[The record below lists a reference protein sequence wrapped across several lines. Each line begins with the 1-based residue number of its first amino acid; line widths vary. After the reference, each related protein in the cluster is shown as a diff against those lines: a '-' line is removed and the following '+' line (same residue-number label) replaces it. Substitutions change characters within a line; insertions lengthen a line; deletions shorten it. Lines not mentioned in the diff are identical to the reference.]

1 MIDWKYDYEKVIEK
15 DLNILFLDIDGVL
28 NYASQTPANSYGGRF
43 INGEEIEPKLV
54 KKFNKV
60 FEEIPNLKIVISS
73 SWRGNMKRLVWAL
86 KFAGFLYVE
95 NIIGRTPR
103 AIAVTKKHCKGETI
117 DLPTPYTLLYERRG
131 QQILKWFL
139 DNPGISKRMNTFI
152 IIDDEKYDISGKM
165 GFNFL
170 DQYFIQTNSNIGL
183 SNTDIQSIISH
194 FKKGEKDET
203 NQN

>member
-1 MIDWKYDYEKVIEK
+1 MTDWKYDYEKVIEK

-43 INGEEIEPKLV
+43 LHGEEIEPKLV

-60 FEEIPNLKIVISS
+60 FEEIPNLKIVVSS
-73 SWRGNMKRLVWAL
+73 SWRGNMKRTIWAL
-86 KFAGFLYVE
+86 KLAGFLYVE

-103 AIAVTKKHCKGETI
+103 AIAVTKKHYNGETI

-139 DNPGISKRMNTFI
+139 DNPGISKRMNNFV
-152 IIDDEKYDISGKM
+152 IIDDEKYDISGAV

-170 DQYFIQTNSNIGL
+170 DQHFIQTNSDIGL
-183 SNTDIQSIISH
+183 SNANVQSIISH
-194 FKKGEKDET
+194 FKKGEKNET
-203 NQN
+203 N

>member
-86 KFAGFLYVE
+86 RNAGFLYVE

-103 AIAVTKKHCKGETI
+103 AISVTKKHYNGETI

-139 DNPGISKRMNTFI
+139 DNPGISKRMNNFI
-152 IIDDEKYDISGKM
+152 IVDDEKYDISGKM

-170 DQYFIQTNSNIGL
+170 DQYFIQTNSDIGL
-183 SNTDIQSIISH
+183 SNTNVQSIISH
-194 FKKGEKDET
+194 FKKGEKNET
-203 NQN
+203 N

>member
-1 MIDWKYDYEKVIEK
+1 MTDWKYDYEKAIEK

-43 INGEEIEPKLV
+43 PNGEEIEPKLV
-54 KKFNKV
+54 KKLNKI
-60 FEEIPNLKIVISS
+60 FEEVPNLKIVVSS

-86 KFAGFLYVE
+86 RNAGFRYIE
-95 NIIGRTPR
+95 NIIGKTPR
-103 AIAVTKKHCKGETI
+103 ATAVTEKHYNGETI
-117 DLPTPYTLLYERRG
+117 ELTPPYTLLYERRG

-139 DNPGISKRMNTFI
+139 DNPGISKRMNNFI

-170 DQYFIQTNSNIGL
+170 DQYFIQTNSDIGL
-183 SNTDIQSIISH
+183 SNTNVQSIISH
-194 FKKGEKDET
+194 FKKGEKNET
-203 NQN
+203 N

>member
-1 MIDWKYDYEKVIEK
+1 MTDWKYDYEKVIEK

-103 AIAVTKKHCKGETI
+103 AIAVTKKRCKGETI

-203 NQN
+203 N

>member
-1 MIDWKYDYEKVIEK
+1 MTDWKYDYEKVIEK

-95 NIIGRTPR
+95 NIIGRTSR
-103 AIAVTKKHCKGETI
+103 AIAVTKKHCKGVTI
-117 DLPTPYTLLYERRG
+117 DLPTPHTLLYERRG

-139 DNPGISKRMNTFI
+139 DNPGISKRMNNFI
-152 IIDDEKYDISGKM
+152 IIDDESYDISGKM
-165 GFNFL
+165 GINFL
-170 DQYFIQTNSNIGL
+170 NQYFIQTNSDIGL
-183 SNTDIQSIISH
+183 SNTNIQSIISH

>member
-28 NYASQTPANSYGGRF
+28 NYFTQTPNNSFGGRF
-43 INGEEIEPKLV
+43 LSGEEIEPKLV

-73 SWRGNMKRLVWAL
+73 SWRGNMKRLIWAL
-86 KFAGFLYVE
+86 KYAGFLYIE
-95 NIIGRTPR
+95 NIIGRTPN
-103 AIAVTKKHCKGETI
+103 ATAVTKKRYNGETI

-139 DNPGISKRMNTFI
+139 DNPGISKRMNNFI

-170 DQYFIQTNSNIGL
+170 DQYFIQTDSSIGL
-183 SNTDIQSIISH
+183 SNINVQSIISH
-194 FKKGEKDET
+194 FKKGENNET
-203 NQN
+203 N

>member
-1 MIDWKYDYEKVIEK
+1 MTDWKYDYEKVIEK

-117 DLPTPYTLLYERRG
+117 DLPTPYILLYERRG

-203 NQN
+203 N